1 MRIIMNF
8 ESWCI
13 MTRKQARE
21 EAFILIFEKELND
34 SSLDE
39 ILDLAEQV
47 REIKPDQY
55 VKNVLFG
62 GFENLV
68 KIDGIISKNAV
79 GWSINRITKT
89 SLAVLRLAIYEIEFV
104 EDIPV
109 SVSINEAVEL
119 TKKYSTKEDSSF
131 VNGILS
137 TVAKAKENAQKFNNR
152 ITT

>member
-39 ILDLAEQV
+39 ILELAEQV

-55 VKNVLFG
+55 VKNVFFG
-62 GFENLV
+62 VFENLE

-137 TVAKAKENAQKFNNR
+137 TVAKAKENAQ
-152 ITT
+152 